1 MTLAEAPP
9 EPRQSIAVL
18 SGLRRRLRRLAV
30 QKGTIATAWVA
41 VLAISLSFLLDW
53 SLVLPVPVRLVL
65 LLLSGGAIV
74 HTLARKVLDPLS
86 RALPDAD
93 LAKLLES
100 SHPELRQSLITAIEL
115 SRPGSET
122 AAHVSQS
129 LIAAVVRS
137 AEEGVAKVDPRRVID
152 DAPLRRQ
159 VAFLATASIFLV
171 GLAAYRSDLASLW
184 LRRNLLLAGDLWP
197 KDVELE
203 LVIPRIPAVVAVG
216 DPVEVVVRAQR
227 GSPSSVTVS
236 SWEEGRAPLRA
247 DSLSETTSRTYR
259 KVFEDVARPFH
270 FRIRGGDDE
279 IGPFDVDVRL
289 RPRIDMQSI
298 RMWCEYP
305 GYTGI
310 GPTPE
315 GEPLRHGNLKV
326 PTGTRVRFQMA
337 SNVPI
342 LAAHL
347 VFVAAASDAK
357 APEGSSKPG
366 SPYAGGEPHAQESEE
381 VWPAPGAV
389 KLELEDDHRF
399 RGELTALES
408 GQYYFQLEASDGF
421 RSRRPDR
428 FRIEAVPDRKP
439 AVRILEPQ
447 RLTEEVSADARVRI
461 RVEASD
467 DHGIEKGVIEGQYFA
482 PGSDAG
488 RSQSIPLPGL
498 VAAPGNPADD
508 PDAGEGRRERTKTTQ
523 DSIVLEISKLDTG
536 GPPPAPGS
544 RFQFMALAS
553 DQGGNIGESTTHLV
567 QIVEKEDLVKALTDQ
582 LMLIRDQLREA
593 GRRQKSAR
601 KDLDDLQRELGL
613 KALSGPESQKLYRH
627 RQNQERVSQ
636 ALARELEE
644 LERIISR
651 TQANSI
657 DDEKWLAWVQGVR
670 DDVHELARRKS
681 PDIEKGLDAL
691 RAAASREAQEAASLA
706 PLTAGQKDVEKELH
720 DIDLRL
726 TEFGDLSALLQGL
739 REIRRRQLELRD
751 DVRKRM
757 EGGGAAPP
765 KPKSI
770 EEPNG

>member
-1 MTLAEAPP
+1 MTLVEAPP

-18 SGLRRRLRRLAV
+18 SGLRQRLRKLAV
-30 QKGTIATAWVA
+30 RKGAIATAWIA

-53 SLVLPVPVRLVL
+53 SLVLPMPVRLVI
-65 LLLSGGAIV
+65 LLLSVGAIV
-74 HTLARKVLDPLS
+74 HVLARRVIDPLS

-122 AAHVSQS
+122 AAHVSPS

-137 AEEGVAKVDPRRVID
+137 AEESVAKVDPRRVID

-159 VAFLATASIFLV
+159 VSLLAAASI
-171 GLAAYRSDLASLW
+171 GIIALAAYRSDLASLW

-203 LVIPRIPAVVAVG
+203 LVTPRLPAVVAVG
-216 DPVEVVVRAQR
+216 DPVEVVVRARR

-236 SWEEGRAPLRA
+236 SWEEGKAPLRA
-247 DSLSETTSRTYR
+247 DSLSETTSSTYK
-259 KVFEDVARPFH
+259 KVFEDVARPFR

-279 IGPFDVDVRL
+279 IGPFEVDVRL

-310 GPTPE
+310 RSTPE
-315 GEPLRHGNLKV
+315 DEPLRHGNLKV
-326 PTGTRVRFQMA
+326 PAGTRVRFQMA

-347 VFVAAASDAK
+347 VFVPAASEAK
-357 APEGSSKPG
+357 VSDGSPKPG
-366 SPYAGGEPHAQESEE
+366 SPYAGGEPSAQESEE
-381 VWPAPGAV
+381 VWPDPGAV
-389 KLELEDDHRF
+389 KLELEDDRRF
-399 RGELTALES
+399 RGELAALES
-408 GQYYFQLEASDGF
+408 GQYYFQLEAADGF

-467 DHGIEKGVIEGQYFA
+467 DHGIEKGVIEGLYFA
-482 PGSDAG
+482 PESDAG
-488 RSQSIPLPGL
+488 RNQSIPLPGL
-498 VAAPGNPADD
+498 AAAPGNPGDD
-508 PDAGEGRRERTKTTQ
+508 PDAVDGRREKTKTTQ
-523 DSIVLEISKLDTG
+523 DSIVLEISKIDTG

-553 DQGGNIGESTTHLV
+553 DQGGNIGESTTHQV
-567 QIVEKEDLVKALTDQ
+567 HVVDKDDLVKALTDQ

-636 ALARELEE
+636 ALGRELEE

-657 DDEKWLAWVQGVR
+657 DDEQWLTWVQGVR

-681 PDIEKGLDAL
+681 PEIEKGLDSL
-691 RAAASREAQEAASLA
+691 RAAASKEAQEAASLA
-706 PLTAGQKDVEKELH
+706 PFTGAQKDVEKELH

-751 DVRKRM
+751 DVRKRV
-757 EGGGAAPP
+757 EGGGAAPA